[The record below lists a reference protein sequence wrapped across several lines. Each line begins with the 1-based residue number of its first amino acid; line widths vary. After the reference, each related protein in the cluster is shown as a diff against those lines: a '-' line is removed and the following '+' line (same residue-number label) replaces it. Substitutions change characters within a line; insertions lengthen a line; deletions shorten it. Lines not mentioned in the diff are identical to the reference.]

1 MTTTMQLPL
10 TNYGIPSLNFEVGI
24 LTPREI
30 EIVERALL
38 QDKQIAFDLNISYYT
53 VLSHLKNIR
62 NKTGLLDKS
71 HLVYFGTKKG
81 LIN

>member
-1 MTTTMQLPL
+1 MNSL
-10 TNYGIPSLNFEVGI
+10 TNPYGVPNLNFEVGI

-30 EIVERALL
+30 EIVERSLL
-38 QDKQIAFDLNISYYT
+38 LDKTIADSLGISYYT

-62 NKTGLLDKS
+62 NKTGLIDKNQ
-71 HLVYFGTKKG
+71 LVYFGTKAG